1 MSHTQSAARAAGSGP
16 SLELRASP
24 MMAHLMDARERGEDI
39 GHYGRLTFA
48 IVARHFLPEAKL
60 VRLLG
65 RCPAHGEAEAR
76 ALLASVVAHN
86 YLPPAP
92 ETIRSWQTHQPFPIC
107 PAPDAPDARNVY
119 RELRFPQS
127 VYGELD
133 AYHAATKQEH
143 AMTTTDGN
151 LQTAITG
158 EARARLKYTA
168 FALQAMQEGH
178 PEIAQL
184 FLEAAGAE
192 TIHGINH
199 LGVAGG
205 IGTTR
210 QNLDESANGENDEI
224 EEMYPRFIREAEADS
239 RADAAASF
247 RLAVERE
254 RHHRAMFQEAF
265 KSFGA

>member
-1 MSHTQSAARAAGSGP
+1 
-16 SLELRASP
+16 
-24 MMAHLMDARERGEDI
+24 
-39 GHYGRLTFA
+39 
-48 IVARHFLPEAKL
+48 
-60 VRLLG
+60 
-65 RCPAHGEAEAR
+65 
-76 ALLASVVAHN
+76 
-86 YLPPAP
+86 
-92 ETIRSWQTHQPFPIC
+92 
-107 PAPDAPDARNVY
+107 
-119 RELRFPQS
+119 
-127 VYGELD
+127 
-133 AYHAATKQEH
+133 
-143 AMTTTDGN
+143 MTTTDGN